1 MAPAER
7 LTLATLDQPLLGVLT
22 DGLQHTEAGL
32 VPSLRKASDQ
42 AAIYQ
47 QPDVLEHIVG
57 RQIDTAADCFGR
69 TRQV

>member
-7 LTLATLDQPLLGVLT
+7 LTLATVDQPLLGVLT
-22 DGLQHTEAGL
+22 DGLQHTEAG
-32 VPSLRKASDQ
+32 
-42 AAIYQ
+42 
-47 QPDVLEHIVG
+47 LEHIVG